1 MKILVLSAALNSAS
15 TQSIVKAGEKRG
27 HEMIVKNPSFLYLL
41 ISDKVAGY
49 DRVYDG
55 YGQISTPIRVRANEI
70 DAIIPRIGCNLA
82 YGCAVLE
89 HLNNNLHIFSTQSAV
104 GIKTA
109 ADKLISQQKMSQ
121 AKIRVPQTVLGDKA
135 NHPAWMVSQ
144 VGGLPAIA
152 KGFTGSQGKTV
163 FPLNDEYQTNVFL
176 KNFSTNN
183 ENLLLQNFIDSGAT
197 DIRAIVI
204 DGEVVVAME
213 RSAAK
218 GELRANISQGGSGRK
233 IELSKEDQ
241 QMCIDAARACS
252 LEVAGVD
259 LMKNKEGKSFIIE
272 INGNYGYKV
281 EEITKVDI
289 STPLIKYCERNH
301 KEGNKANKDTT
312 ARFYGIE
319 TASVVHA
326 TKVKAVEKPST
337 FDKQYEFGSRLKE
350 LTKQFT
356 KPHGR

>member
-1 MKILVLSAALNSAS
+1 MKILILSAAHNSAA
-15 TQSIVKAGEKRG
+15 TKSIIKAGEKRG

-41 ISDKVAGY
+41 ISDNINGF

-55 YGQISTPIRVRANEI
+55 YGQSEKPIRLKANEI
-70 DAIIPRIGCNLA
+70 DAIIPRIGNNLA

-89 HLNNNLHIFSTQSAV
+89 HLNNNLRIFSTQSSV
-104 GIKTA
+104 GIKCA

-135 NHPAWMVSQ
+135 NHPAWMISQ
-144 VGGLPAIA
+144 IGGLPAIA

-204 DGEVVVAME
+204 DGHVVVAME
-213 RSAAK
+213 RTAAK

-233 IELSKEDQ
+233 IILSDEDKN
-241 QMCIDAARACS
+241 MCTDAAKACG

-289 STPLIKYCERNH
+289 STPLIEYCERNY
-301 KEGNKANKDTT
+301 KNRNKANRDST
-312 ARFYGIE
+312 AKFYGFQ
-319 TASVVHA
+319 SVA
-326 TKVKAVEKPST
+326 AIAPQVKAKSKTEPVLSKIE
-337 FDKQYEFGSRLKE
+337 QNIAAA
-350 LTKQFT
+350 
-356 KPHGR
+356 GRAGDMFRRIFS